1 MLVQIIWALNI
12 NFSSANANPKF
23 EGRGGEELANDIAS
37 MLSQAYGDKNTLDM
51 RKLCIADGQHCWILY
66 IDVLVG
72 LYNLTFELK
81 YVTLSV
87 CYYVNSLFCL
97 QLLEVGGNLYDAV
110 SLAVKSALYDTK

>member
-1 MLVQIIWALNI
+1 LTVYAALIYLVILVQIMWALNL

-72 LYNLTFELK
+72 LKVYT
-81 YVTLSV
+81 TLHL
-87 CYYVNSLFCL
+87 N
-97 QLLEVGGNLYDAV
+97 
-110 SLAVKSALYDTK
+110 